1 PPIFPRPGHA
11 TEPAQLGDMKS
22 LTLRAL
28 ARPVAYRSA
37 EAFAAQLRQ
46 RRAFS
51 RWVAGEHLLF
61 AQSTLRQHENG
72 EWILRCPRELE
83 ARIFATNNDPTLWP
97 KLANL
102 KVPTILIG
110 ADTDDP
116 QAGPP
121 ARISR
126 AIHEEIGLDYAMIE
140 GTTHFLQFEQPL
152 ACRDALLAFLRRQK
166 LMPMRS
172 AHSG

>member
-1 PPIFPRPGHA
+1 
-11 TEPAQLGDMKS
+11 
-22 LTLRAL
+22 
-28 ARPVAYRSA
+28 
-37 EAFAAQLRQ
+37 
-46 RRAFS
+46 
-51 RWVAGEHLLF
+51 
-61 AQSTLRQHENG
+61 
-72 EWILRCPRELE
+72 CPRDLE
-83 ARIFATNNDPTLWP
+83 RPTFAPTNAPTLGP
-97 KLANL
+97 KLGHL
-102 KVPTILIG
+102 KGPTILIG

-152 ACRDALLAFLRRQK
+152 ACREALLAFLRRQK